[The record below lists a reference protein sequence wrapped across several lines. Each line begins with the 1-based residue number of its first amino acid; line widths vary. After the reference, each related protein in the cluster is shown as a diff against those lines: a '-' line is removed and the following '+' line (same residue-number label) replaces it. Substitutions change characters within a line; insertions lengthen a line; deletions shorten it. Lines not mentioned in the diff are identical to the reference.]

1 MKPFRFSLNA
11 NRKALAITVIF
22 GSVAFW
28 TVTKVWASNPQ
39 PDPPA
44 FAAIQMLTSETV
56 KLYATCS
63 ADSPFGVN
71 PGPCEVLL
79 AFRDQ
84 TGATI
89 RQTSLSLRPGQTG
102 HLDLPALE
110 VGAADG
116 LMLIVPSV
124 RPSIGGR
131 ILPAVQVTD
140 RTTNKTSLYAGPIS
154 PRLSFFG
161 M

>member
-1 MKPFRFSLNA
+1 MKRFHFSLNA
-11 NRKALAITVIF
+11 NRKVLAIAAVF
-22 GSVAFW
+22 GSAAFW
-28 TVTKVWASNPQ
+28 TVTKVWAFNPQ

-44 FAAIQMLTSETV
+44 FAAIQMLTSETA

-71 PGPCEVLL
+71 PGPCDVLL

-89 RQTSLSLRPGQTG
+89 RQATLSLRPGQTG
-102 HLDLPALE
+102 HLDLPAVE
-110 VGAADG
+110 VATDG

-124 RPSIGGR
+124 RPSMGGR
-131 ILPAVQVTD
+131 ILPAVQITD
-140 RTTNKTSLYAGPIS
+140 RTTNKTTLYAGPIS